1 MLSVKIFGTEESKW
15 FLKSSKMSRSL
26 NLRCLLNLWKLGR
39 KIKFQPIINPE
50 LIRGASHPFS
60 NNKLKVKKN
69 NLISKKDKKELEA
82 LEKLCQ
88 AGTDQE
94 KLSNYYSGYFNG
106 REAKIGS
113 LNSAQL
119 TAWTKEINDLK
130 ITILLP

>member
-50 LIRGASHPFS
+50 LIRGASYPFS

-69 NLISKKDKKELEA
+69 NLISKKDKKELEV
-82 LEKLCQ
+82 LENYVK
-88 AGTDQE
+88 QE
-94 KLSNYYSGYFNG
+94 RIKRNYLTT
-106 REAKIGS
+106 I
-113 LNSAQL
+113 QDIL
-119 TAWTKEINDLK
+119 TAEKPRLVV
-130 ITILLP
+130 